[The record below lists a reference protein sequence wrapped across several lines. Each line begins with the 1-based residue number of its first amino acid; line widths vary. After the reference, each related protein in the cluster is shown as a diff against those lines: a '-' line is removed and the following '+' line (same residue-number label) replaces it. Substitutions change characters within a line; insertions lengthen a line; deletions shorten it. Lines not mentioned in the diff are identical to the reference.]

1 MAEVSRRESTR
12 GVTTTEPAHA
22 DRTGR
27 AGTSLTQPLAALALG
42 AAVALALGTYGRL
55 HDPSGQ
61 ALTTLGFATQLQM
74 KAWLT
79 TAALALGGVQLVSAL
94 AMYGRLGRRAQ
105 WPWIGPLHRTSG
117 LLAFLTSLPVAA
129 HCLWSLGFST
139 FDARTTAHSILGC
152 AFYGAFAAKML
163 SLRSHGGPKWLL
175 PVLGSAVLTVL
186 AGLWLTASLWY
197 FRHF

>member
-1 MAEVSRRESTR
+1 M
-12 GVTTTEPAHA
+12 TTTEPSRA

-27 AGTSLTQPLAALALG
+27 AGASLTQPLAALALG

-61 ALTTLGFATQLQM
+61 TLTTLGFDSQLQM

-105 WPWIGPLHRTSG
+105 VPWVGPVHRTSG
-117 LLAFLTSLPVAA
+117 LLAFLISLPVAA

-139 FDARTTAHSILGC
+139 FDARTTAHSVLGC

-163 SLRSHGGPKWLL
+163 TLRTHGGPKWLL
-175 PVLGSAVLTVL
+175 PVLGSLVLTLL
-186 AGLWLTASLWY
+186 AGLWLTASFWY